1 MFLIPSKGASFSMGG
16 TMQEWEMPV
25 HTVTFTYNYW
35 MDTTEVTQEDYLC
48 LMDTNPSYF
57 TGDLKRPVETVSWYD
72 AILYCNARS
81 RRDNLDTVYQYES
94 MARSEGGKYV
104 GLINM
109 DYMTMKNGYRLPTEA
124 EWEFACRAH
133 ATTNY
138 YWGDTMNQDYAW
150 YLDNSIATTHPVA
163 QKLKNAFHL
172 YDMSGNVWEW
182 CLDWF
187 GDYSA
192 QNQTD
197 PTGPINGEDRVVR
210 GGFKDSDADEI
221 RSAKRNWV
229 HPTYACRNDGFRC
242 VRTEIGK

>member
-1 MFLIPSKGASFSMGG
+1 
-16 TMQEWEMPV
+16 
-25 HTVTFTYNYW
+25 
-35 MDTTEVTQEDYLC
+35 
-48 LMDTNPSYF
+48 
-57 TGDLKRPVETVSWYD
+57 
-72 AILYCNARS
+72 
-81 RRDNLDTVYQYES
+81 
-94 MARSEGGKYV
+94 
-104 GLINM
+104 
-109 DYMTMKNGYRLPTEA
+109 MTMKNGYRLPTEA